1 MLLKFRIMLTLMIC
15 RTTAVTPENL
25 LLHDVPDKDKWLSAL
40 QPQPARGWDDTIT
53 YCGWRHVPSIFVVAK
68 QDRLLPEALQ
78 LQLAQSAVSEVKVV
92 DAGHQLMLVRPREV
106 ADIIKSAA

>member
-1 MLLKFRIMLTLMIC
+1 MTC
-15 RTTAVTPENL
+15 VTPENL

-40 QPQPARGWDDTIT
+40 QPQPARGLDPIT

-78 LQLAQSAVSEVKVV
+78 LQLAQSAGSEVVV

>member
-1 MLLKFRIMLTLMIC
+1 MTC
-15 RTTAVTPENL
+15 VTTENL
-25 LLHDVPDKDKWLSAL
+25 LLHDVPDKDKGLSAL

-68 QDRLLPEALQ
+68 QDKLIPEALQ
-78 LQLAQSAVSEVKVV
+78 LQLAQSAGSEVKVV